1 MNSKELVKKLIEE
14 QGLSQ
19 AEAAEKMNLKP
30 QALWDRLNSS
40 KTKSM
45 SVSKLSEMLKQLGY
59 EVVVM
64 PRAKAGKI
72 ENAHV
77 IKE

>member
-1 MNSKELVKKLIEE
+1 MNSKELVRKLIEE

-19 AEAAEKMNLKP
+19 AEVAEKMNIKP
-30 QALWDRLNSS
+30 QALWDRISS
-40 KTKSM
+40 KKTSSM
-45 SVSKLSEMLKQLGY
+45 SVSKLSEILLQLGY
-59 EVVVM
+59 EIVIM

-72 ENAHV
+72 ENAYV

>member
-14 QGLSQ
+14 QGIPQ
-19 AEAAEKMNLKP
+19 AEVAEKMGIKP
-30 QALWDRLNSS
+30 QALWDRLNSK
-40 KTKSM
+40 KTSSM
-45 SVSKLSEMLKQLGY
+45 SVSKLSEMLLQLGY

-72 ENAHV
+72 ENAYV

>member
-1 MNSKELVKKLIEE
+1 MNSKELVRKLIEE

-19 AEAAEKMNLKP
+19 AEVAEKMEIKP
-30 QALWDRLNSS
+30 QALWDRISS
-40 KTKSM
+40 KKTSSM
-45 SVSKLSEMLKQLGY
+45 SVSKLSEILLQLGY
-59 EVVVM
+59 EIVIM

-72 ENAHV
+72 ENAYV